1 MVCHDMSWSW
11 LAFLAGHSSLHLL
24 KIEAFLAG
32 LLAESMY
39 ITSHGSF
46 VLYDS
51 LGQALSVLEQ
61 VIMSACL
68 NHAYKI
74 Q

>member
-1 MVCHDMSWSW
+1 MVHGSD
-11 LAFLAGHSSLHLL
+11 SSRGTPRDHLSV
-24 KIEAFLAG
+24 EAFLAG

-51 LGQALSVLEQ
+51 HGQALSVLEE
-61 VIMSACL
+61 VNNVMVPASACL
-68 NHAYKI
+68 NHPYKI
-74 Q
+74 H